1 MLRDFV
7 LRSYEGKRAMVRH
20 EWADAIAAAL
30 FEGRGCEPAGRGG
43 RGSLLRFSYAGGTGL
58 IRRYLRG
65 GLFRWVLRDAYVL
78 RNRPLREL
86 RLHLGLYDEGL
97 AVPVPLGAV
106 WERRG
111 LCLSGAIATGEVD
124 AVDLLDYL
132 QGHGA
137 GDGTVLRECGRL
149 IRRMHDCGVFHAD
162 LQAGN
167 ILVGG
172 EGPYLIDFD
181 KATRRAALDRVKR
194 ARNLFRLRRSL
205 EKNGLTSDCFRLIC
219 DGYGAQPLPDWLG
232 RVYRLKGKLADLAL
246 R

>member
-7 LRSYEGKRAMVRH
+7 FRSHQTKHAMVRAQ
-20 EWADAIAAAL
+20 WADAIAAAL
-30 FEGRGCEPAGRGG
+30 FEGRGCKPAGLGG
-43 RGSLLRFSYAGGTGL
+43 RGALSRFSYSGGTGL

-65 GLFRWVLRDAYVL
+65 GVFRWVLRDAYVL

-86 RLHLGLYDEGL
+86 RLHAGLYDDGL

-111 LCLSGAIATGEVD
+111 LCLRGAIATGEVD
-124 AVDLLDYL
+124 AVDLLAYL
-132 QGHGA
+132 DLHGP
-137 GDGTVLRECGRL
+137 GDGAVLRESGRL
-149 IRRMHDCGVFHAD
+149 IRRMHDWGVFHAD
-162 LQAGN
+162 LQVGN
-167 ILVGG
+167 ILVGA

-194 ARNLFRLRRSL
+194 ARNLFRLRRSI
-205 EKNGLTSDCFRLIC
+205 EKNGLTSDYFRLIC
-219 DGYGAQPLPDWLG
+219 EGYGDESLPHWVG
-232 RVYRLKGKLADLAL
+232 CVYRAKGKLADLAT